1 MASTIAINARNDTC
15 ITLTKNEWDMRDFCI
30 DCPFKYEG
38 TKFHCPEE
46 EGYLCPHLAMKNGYN
61 PAKLGGG

>member
-1 MASTIAINARNDTC
+1 
-15 ITLTKNEWDMRDFCI
+15 MRDFCN
-30 DCPFKYEG
+30 DCPFRQEG
-38 TKFHCPEE
+38 LKFHCPEE

>member
-1 MASTIAINARNDTC
+1 MIILIGYLKRLNN
-15 ITLTKNEWDMRDFCI
+15 MRDLCI
-30 DCPFKYEG
+30 DCPFKQDG
-38 TKFHCPEE
+38 IKFHCPEE

>member
-1 MASTIAINARNDTC
+1 MIILIGYLKRLNN
-15 ITLTKNEWDMRDFCI
+15 MRDLCT
-30 DCPFKYEG
+30 DCPFRQERIE
-38 TKFHCPEE
+38 FHCPEE